1 MDSTLDTLR
10 TLARAL
16 TDSSRLDTLLWR
28 LIAHTRGSLRKE
40 SSRIATIL
48 DATRRADETVGAT
61 AAATADVAAAIRDI
75 DGVAERVDGLTRS
88 TARQLDE
95 VVEETDEADRSVQ
108 ALRREAAQIT
118 EVIAQINE
126 LTHTT
131 RVLAFNAAM
140 EATRAGEAG
149 KSFIIVA
156 DEVRSLAAETRTAA
170 AAIRDSVARLE
181 GSVQDVETR
190 VGQVTR
196 AARSCREELGS
207 LSELTGAMRR
217 SNAETRRAMDV
228 LCEATETYTGISEG
242 LHRQVDELSETMRGT
257 IRMLDG
263 SVEAAR
269 HVRRAG

>member
-1 MDSTLDTLR
+1 MDSTLGTLR

-16 TDSSRLDTLLWR
+16 ADSSRLDTLLWR
-28 LIAHTRGSLRKE
+28 LIAHTRSSLHRE
-40 SSRIATIL
+40 SGRIAAIL

-61 AAATADVAAAIRDI
+61 AAATDDVSTAIRDI
-75 DGVAERVDGLTRS
+75 DGIAERVDGLTRS
-88 TARQLDE
+88 TARQLDG
-95 VVEETDEADRSVQ
+95 VVAETDGAARAVQ

-149 KSFIIVA
+149 RSFIIVA
-156 DEVRSLAAETRTAA
+156 DEVRSLAAETRAAA

-190 VGQVTR
+190 VGQVTQ
-196 AARSCREELGS
+196 AARSCREEIGS

-217 SNAETRRAMDV
+217 SNAETRRAMDT
-228 LCEATETYTGISEG
+228 LCEASETYTGISEG
-242 LHRQVDELSETMRGT
+242 LHRQVDELAEAMRST

-269 HVRRAG
+269 HIKCAS